1 MTTREELQKK
11 RQELCSWS
19 WFYSNSRNNLIASR
33 YHSMQVVG
41 RDGEYSSVDVLIND
55 QMNKHYYKPILH
67 SQRFKE
73 DKIAANK
80 ISKEIDSTQ
89 IELDKFYPKR

>member
-1 MTTREELQKK
+1 MTREELQKK
-11 RQELCSWS
+11 RQILCSWS
-19 WFYSNSRNNLIASR
+19 WFYSNSKANLIATR

-41 RDGEYSSVDVLIND
+41 KDGEYSSIDVLISD

-73 DKIAANK
+73 DRIASNK
-80 ISKEIDSTQ
+80 ISLLIDETQ
-89 IELDKFYPKR
+89 VQLDKFYPKR